1 MDTKELFEKITG
13 LTLKQVKDFYDE
25 EYGHYKYEVDSS
37 SLLIVLDKVLKFN
50 IESGRIIKPQIE
62 NNKIYVYL

>member
-1 MDTKELFEKITG
+1 MTG
-13 LTLKQVKDFYDE
+13 LNLKPVEDFYDE

-50 IESGRIIKPQIE
+50 IEYGRLIKPQID